1 MSDNVEKGHSSSET
15 EQRRGAILKNGVIGH
30 VLTDED
36 RARGSAKSAE
46 NRKKRKQMEE
56 VFDALLTKR
65 IKSQGLLG
73 KYEELGVITKGKD
86 GKLPS
91 VSVQQGVALGVIMA
105 AIGGDSRA
113 FAEIMKVI
121 EPETAVEAE
130 TEDLDAIEEELF
142 GGGDRE

>member
-1 MSDNVEKGHSSSET
+1 MSDNVEKGHSSSAN

-30 VLTDED
+30 VLTNED
-36 RARGSAKSAE
+36 RAKGSAKSAE

-56 VFDALLTKR
+56 VFDALMTKR
-65 IKSQGLLG
+65 IRSQGLLG

-121 EPETAVEAE
+121 EHETAVEAE

>member
-1 MSDNVEKGHSSSET
+1 MSNNAEKGHSPSAN
-15 EQRRGAILKNGVIGH
+15 EQRQGAILKNGVIGH
-30 VLTDED
+30 VLTPED
-36 RARGSAKSAE
+36 RAKGSVKSAE

-56 VFDALLTKR
+56 VFDALLAKR
-65 IKSQGLLG
+65 IRSQGLLG
-73 KYEELGVITKGKD
+73 KYEELGIIAKGKD

-91 VSVQQGVALGVIMA
+91 VTVQQGVALGVIMA
-105 AIGGDSRA
+105 ALGGDSRA

>member
-1 MSDNVEKGHSSSET
+1 MSDNEEKSSSSGAEL
-15 EQRRGAILKNGVIGH
+15 QRSQGRLKNGLPGH
-30 VLTDED
+30 ILTPED
-36 RARGSAKSAE
+36 RAKGNAKSAE

>member
-1 MSDNVEKGHSSSET
+1 MSDNVEKGHSSSAN

-30 VLTDED
+30 VLTNED
-36 RARGSAKSAE
+36 RAKGSAKSAE

-65 IKSQGLLG
+65 IRSQGLLG

-121 EPETAVEAE
+121 EHETAVEAE

>member
-1 MSDNVEKGHSSSET
+1 MPDSMEKSNSTGAEL
-15 EQRRGAILKNGVIGH
+15 QRSQGRLKNGAPGH
-30 VLTDED
+30 VLTTEE
-36 RARGSAKSAE
+36 RARGNAKSAE
-46 NRKKRKQMEE
+46 NRKRRKQMEE
-56 VFDALLTKR
+56 VFDALLSKR
-65 IKSQGLLG
+65 IRSQGLLG
-73 KYEELGVITKGKD
+73 KYEELGVIKTDGS

-91 VSVQQGVALGVIMA
+91 VTVQQGVALGMIMA

>member
-1 MSDNVEKGHSSSET
+1 MSDNVEKCHSSSAN

-30 VLTDED
+30 VLTNED
-36 RARGSAKSAE
+36 RAKGSAKSAE

-73 KYEELGVITKGKD
+73 KYEELGVITKSKD
-86 GKLPS
+86 GKLPG
-91 VSVQQGVALGVIMA
+91 VTVQQGVALGVIMA

-121 EPETAVEAE
+121 EPETATEAE

-142 GGGDRE
+142 VGGDRE

>member
-1 MSDNVEKGHSSSET
+1 MSDNAEKGHSSSET
-15 EQRRGAILKNGVIGH
+15 KQRHGAILKNGVIGH
-30 VLTDED
+30 VLTNED
-36 RARGSAKSAE
+36 RAKGSAKSAE

-65 IKSQGLLG
+65 IRSQGLLG
-73 KYEELGVITKGKD
+73 KYEELGVIAKGKD

-91 VSVQQGVALGVIMA
+91 VTVQQGVALGVIMA